1 MDFPN
6 TYAALRTFK
15 FLTFCM
21 YIFQF
26 LQRH

>member
-6 TYAALRTFK
+6 TFTALRTFK
-15 FLTFCM
+15 FLMFCM